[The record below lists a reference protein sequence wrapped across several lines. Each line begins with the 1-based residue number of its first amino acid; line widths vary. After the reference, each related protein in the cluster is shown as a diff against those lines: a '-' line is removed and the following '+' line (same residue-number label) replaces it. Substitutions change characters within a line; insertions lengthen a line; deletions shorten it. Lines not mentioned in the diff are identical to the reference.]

1 MATVRTQLTEQLRL
15 GVPAWPRHPF
25 RWAVLAIL
33 AFAFAASLLAIG
45 AYQAAIARDLDQ
57 ALLRARAGAADID
70 RYVQS
75 RWWTLQAIAS
85 ATEIREADVP
95 GIQRL
100 LGAIDAEALGLD
112 AGISW
117 IDPDGMMQARTGD
130 YAGPPIDFSG
140 REHVRESF
148 RTGRPAISNGIMGTV
163 NEAPIV
169 AFVVPVRSMSGAFTG
184 LLGSGI
190 RLDRLS
196 VGADS
201 IRYAGGI
208 DITVLDRHGQVIA
221 GGVPVQ
227 TLAPSDPRF
236 PFTRLVED
244 GSGVE
249 RLSVGADGRP
259 DRLVGYAV
267 SPTTGWL
274 VMVDQPAAESYGA
287 AGAMLAAQLLAIA
300 VGVVLSILLVW
311 WAARRL
317 ERAMQTQT
325 AALAA
330 ERETRQQLQDAL
342 AVLEQR
348 QQIRDAFVGVMSH
361 ELRTPVTTIYGA
373 AKLLIA
379 DPDRPELR
387 SLLED
392 IEAEAERLRRI
403 TEDLLVLSRTEHA
416 LLQVVPEPIRLR
428 PVVGAAVA
436 DAVRRVPE
444 ARIEV
449 RIDDGVPPVT
459 ADAGYV
465 RQILDNLLGNALK
478 YGRGT
483 TVVVRVTRGAGDV
496 RMAVEDGGPGLSPTE
511 HERVFDLFY
520 RAPENQRSASG
531 TGIGLFVVRQLARA
545 MGGDANVESVEPTG
559 LRVVVTLR
567 ADPAWMAGGEDGMDG
582 AAAVAREQR
591 PGAGE
596 PDPGPAGTGVPIA
609 AGP

>member
-1 MATVRTQLTEQLRL
+1 MATVRTQLSEQLRL

-25 RWAVLAIL
+25 RWVVLAIV
-33 AFAFAASLLAIG
+33 AFGVAASLLAAQG
-45 AYQAAIARDLDQ
+45 YQSSIQGGVDEAA
-57 ALLRARAGAADID
+57 LRARAGAADID

-85 ATEIREADVP
+85 ATEIRDADVP

-100 LGAIDAEALGLD
+100 LSAIDAEALGLD

-117 IDPDGMMQARTGD
+117 IDPTGMMQARTGG
-130 YAGPPIDFSG
+130 YTGPPIDFSG
-140 REHVRESF
+140 REHVQESF
-148 RTGRPAISNGIMGTV
+148 RTGRPAISNGIMGAV
-163 NEAPIV
+163 NDAPIV
-169 AFVVPVRSMSGAFTG
+169 AFVVPVRDMSGRFTG

-221 GGVPVQ
+221 GGAPVR
-227 TLAPSDPRF
+227 TLAAADPAF
-236 PFTRLVED
+236 PFARLVAA

-249 RLSVGADGRP
+249 RLPTGADGRS

-274 VMVDQPAAESYGA
+274 VMVDRPASETYGA
-287 AGAMLAAQLLAIA
+287 AGVMLTVQLLAIA
-300 VGVVLSILLVW
+300 LGVLLSILLVW
-311 WAARRL
+311 WAARRMS
-317 ERAMQTQT
+317 RAMQAQA
-325 AALAA
+325 AALTA
-330 ERETRQQLQDAL
+330 ERETREQLQAAL

-403 TEDLLVLSRTEHA
+403 TEDLLVLSRAEHA

-428 PVVGAAVA
+428 PVVSAAVA
-436 DAVRRVPE
+436 DSLRRSPD
-444 ARIEV
+444 ARISIV
-449 RIDDGVPPVT
+449 IDDGVPPVT
-459 ADAGYV
+459 ADAGYL
-465 RQILDNLLGNALK
+465 RQMLDNLLGNALK

-483 TVVVRVTRGAGDV
+483 PVTVRVARDGAVVRV
-496 RMAVEDGGPGLSPTE
+496 AVEDGGAGLSPEE

-520 RAPENQRSASG
+520 RSPENQRTASG

-545 MGGDANVESVEPTG
+545 MGGDATVESVEPHG

-567 ADPAWMAGGEDGMDG
+567 ADPAWVVLAEEGLRTAG
-582 AAAVAREQR
+582 AVGSLAE
-591 PGAGE
+591 AS
-596 PDPGPAGTGVPIA
+596 IA
-609 AGP
+609 ARP